1 MAKFGKE
8 QLNSLFRAL
17 LSLFLLVP
25 QNTNAE
31 VLYKYECTP
40 KAFVRISSMGIKKF
54 IPPTTFWIE
63 REYLF
68 ITISGP
74 LKRYFLESRLK
85 HAVKGEQWFSA
96 STTNSRLDYLNG
108 EFSWVLIDQ
117 SGVQVLSASCA
128 QLER

>member
-1 MAKFGKE
+1 MEKFGNE
-8 QLNSLFRAL
+8 HRNSLFSAL

-25 QNTNAE
+25 QNINAE

-63 REYLF
+63 REYLYL
-68 ITISGP
+68 TISGS
-74 LKRYFLESRLK
+74 LKRYFIESRLK
-85 HAVKGEQWFSA
+85 HAVKGKQWFSA
-96 STTNSRLDYLNG
+96 STINSRLDFLNG
-108 EFSWVLIDQ
+108 EFSWVLFDQ
-117 SGVQVLSASCA
+117 SGVQVLSASCS